1 LTISDFSYPPIRGRC
16 DDALSIWFL
25 LFWLAGDGCNLAGC
39 LLTHQFPIQTMTAI
53 YYVFMD
59 ITIIIQFF
67 YYSIK
72 QRQTVQNEVISAAAI
87 VGFYGNTGRQNT
99 I

>member
-1 LTISDFSYPPIRGRC
+1 
-16 DDALSIWFL
+16 
-25 LFWLAGDGCNLAGC
+25 
-39 LLTHQFPIQTMTAI
+39 MTAI